1 MEQEGNMKGIWRTS
15 TNVVGGKEMYQVFRS
30 LNYEEPDH
38 SGNREVAATL
48 AAEDEALIM
57 AAKMNEAE
65 GLHVW
70 VMSYLIRRK
79 CKADDILNYTVE
91 GYRTAVVSK
100 RIKDAFIVG
109 LGAVIGLHYAKVE
122 DIFITSID
130 IADAEAGALVGK
142 AREDPLADCIWPE
155 MG

>member
-1 MEQEGNMKGIWRTS
+1 MKGIWRTS
-15 TNVVGGKEMYQVFRS
+15 TNVIGGKEMYQVFRS

-70 VMSYLIRRK
+70 VVSYLIRRK
-79 CKADDILNYTVE
+79 CKADDILDYTVE
-91 GYRTAVVSK
+91 GYRTAVISK

-109 LGAVIGLHYAKVE
+109 FGAAIGLHCAKVE
-122 DIFITSID
+122 DIFITGID
-130 IADAEAGALVGK
+130 IADVDAGVLVGK

-155 MG
+155 